1 MDYNSSTIDQD
12 LEKYLA
18 LSREVDGRPNSQSD
32 TGCMGGWSGKRK
44 VVDEVSRLGKRKAMD
59 GGVNRKYSNNEHRI
73 IRAAKLMHSGDK
85 QQ

>member
-1 MDYNSSTIDQD
+1 MVV
-12 LEKYLA
+12 LA
-18 LSREVDGRPNSQSD
+18 ANPTPGAWVDGAESARYI
-32 TGCMGGWSGKRK
+32 
-44 VVDEVSRLGKRKAMD
+44 VDEVSRLGKRKAMD